1 VDETLEIDEKR
12 GETNL
17 NKICFV
23 VRAPWVIFLSRLEL
37 ALQDVI
43 SHIG

>member
-1 VDETLEIDEKR
+1 MKVLKIDEKR

-37 ALQDVI
+37 ALQDI
-43 SHIG
+43 ICHIR